1 MLRRQPSRIELKP
14 EDKDEVRLPLPL
26 RALAASP
33 PRPLGPPSTPP
44 PRGFPPCVTDRRPS
58 FRSLFAQYEEARKA
72 HIRRLQA
79 DLARGHS
86 EGIVAN
92 SFQFNPSEPTK
103 EERIGLDQ

>member
-1 MLRRQPSRIELKP
+1 
-14 EDKDEVRLPLPL
+14 
-26 RALAASP
+26 
-33 PRPLGPPSTPP
+33 
-44 PRGFPPCVTDRRPS
+44 VTDRRHS